1 MSVAEALTPCEDTP
15 TRGRK
20 RDVTRDDAL
29 RLAAIDLL
37 AEVGYERL
45 TIDAVAA
52 RAGAGKATVY
62 RRWENKAELVVDALA
77 QRQLALDVPE
87 TGTLRGDFEAY
98 IEGRENAE
106 TQDFRTRLLSGLV
119 AAMVQSPELRVALQR
134 ERGTD
139 PVQLIIERAVARGE
153 IEAPPHPELI
163 AALFPAMSL
172 YRFVL
177 SGESYDPEFTR
188 ALLNHVVIPLV
199 TGEPSRGGVARGRR

>member
-1 MSVAEALTPCEDTP
+1 MSAGEPRSTCEHTPA
-15 TRGRK
+15 RGRK
-20 RDVTRDDAL
+20 RDATRDDAL
-29 RLAAIDLL
+29 RRAAIDLL

-52 RAGAGKATVY
+52 RASAGKATVY

-77 QRQLALDVPE
+77 QRQMSLSVPE

-119 AAMVQSPELRVALQR
+119 AAVVQSPELRVALQR
-134 ERGTD
+134 ARGTD
-139 PVQLIIERAVARGE
+139 PVQLIIERAIVRGE
-153 IEAPPHPELI
+153 IEAPPNPELI

-188 ALLNHVVIPLV
+188 ALLDNVVMPLV
-199 TGEPSRGGVARGRR
+199 TGEPVRAGAGR